1 MTREPC
7 WPSVSVEWCRGG
19 TSSKKKKRKTAA
31 AERFCD
37 YTGATIFTAQK
48 MLQAQQF
55 VSEVAEPMIAQPPD
69 ARLSSEGLVL

>member
-1 MTREPC
+1 MLAECFSGMVPR
-7 WPSVSVEWCRGG
+7 WYKL
-19 TSSKKKKRKTAA
+19 KKKKSKTAA

-37 YTGATIFTAQK
+37 YTGATIITAQK

-55 VSEVAEPMIAQPPD
+55 VSEVAEPVIAQPPD

>member
-1 MTREPC
+1 MLAECFSGMVPR
-7 WPSVSVEWCRGG
+7 WY
-19 TSSKKKKRKTAA
+19 KFQKKKRKTAA

-55 VSEVAEPMIAQPPD
+55 VSEVAEPVIAQPPD